1 MIKTISNN
9 FHLFSKESGQR
20 HIHSSTALSIEAGVD
35 GAMTR

>member
-9 FHLFSKESGQR
+9 FHLFSKESGQFP
-20 HIHSSTALSIEAGVD
+20 TALSIEAGVD